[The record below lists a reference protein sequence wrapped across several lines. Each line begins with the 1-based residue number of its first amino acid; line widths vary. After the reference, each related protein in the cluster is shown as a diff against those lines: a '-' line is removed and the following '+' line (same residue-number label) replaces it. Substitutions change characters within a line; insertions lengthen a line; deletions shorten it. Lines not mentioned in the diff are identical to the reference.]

1 RVPVHMSD
9 RIRRL
14 YHVSRRLEQE
24 LGREPTAEEI
34 GEDMELPPKKVGW
47 MLKISQRPL
56 SLEKPVGEEKD
67 SELGDFIEDEDV
79 PGPAETASHRLLR
92 EEIEAVL
99 NALTPREA
107 RVLQLRFG
115 LTDGRSHTLK
125 EVGEKFGVTRERIR
139 QIETEALARL
149 RSPARARRLRDYLS

>member
-1 RVPVHMSD
+1 M
-9 RIRRL
+9 
-14 YHVSRRLEQE
+14 
-24 LGREPTAEEI
+24 
-34 GEDMELPPKKVGW
+34 
-47 MLKISQRPL
+47 
-56 SLEKPVGEEKD
+56 
-67 SELGDFIEDEDV
+67 
-79 PGPAETASHRLLR
+79 
-92 EEIEAVL
+92 
-99 NALTPREA
+99 ALTPREA